1 MPTALREV
9 ETVSRQRKR
18 RTRSRTISHLD
29 TLVVSTLQPHEYDLD
44 PACISLVCPSC
55 RTWVPIRVAAT
66 KRATAKLVPHH
77 TETAGTGDPV
87 RCPGSHRLV
96 LINIDEEKW
105 RRRLEEGIAETNGR
119 RADRVVRKPLAG
131 PTPAVM
137 QIVGGLV
144 DDKTARRMNEIHVK
158 GCTTCFATT
167 PRCADGRRLAEA
179 APRLVSAH
187 VWACTTCAPAKSRC
201 ADARRIAETAPKLLR
216 VHLAACT
223 TCAPAKS
230 RCAGARRIAEAA
242 PRLVRSHLAACTTC
256 ALAES
261 RCADGRRLAQLAAHT
276 QRAAPLRRQ
285 RQTQQEEWADQR
297 AWGLRLLHEQQWD
310 QHAKKVGD
318 ADLQRADD
326 ALAALIQTLNPHK
339 ADAPQLTDWERAD
352 LMSAITLL
360 ATRKEQLE
368 RHRR

>member
-77 TETAGTGDPV
+77 TETAGTEDPV
-87 RCPGSHRLV
+87 RCRGSHRLV

-119 RADRVVRKPLAG
+119 RANRVVRKPQAG

-158 GCTTCFATT
+158 GCTTCSATT
-167 PRCADGRRLAEA
+167 PRCADGRRLAAA
-179 APRLVSAH
+179 APKLVSAH
-187 VWACTTCAPAKSRC
+187 VSACTTCAPAKSRC
-201 ADARRIAETAPKLLR
+201 ADARRIAKTAPKLLR
-216 VHLAACT
+216 AHLAACT
-223 TCAPAKS
+223 TCAPATS
-230 RCAGARRIAEAA
+230 RCAGARCIAEAA
-242 PRLVRSHLAACTTC
+242 PRLVHSHLAACTTC

-276 QRAAPLRRQ
+276 QRTAPLRRQ
-285 RQTQQEEWADQR
+285 KQTQQEEWADQR
-297 AWGLRLLHEQQWD
+297 AWGLRLLHDQQWD
-310 QHAKKVGD
+310 KVAGPVHK
-318 ADLQRADD
+318 ADQQRARDI
-326 ALAALIQTLNPHK
+326 LAALRKMLLAPTK
-339 ADAPQLTDWERAD
+339 ADARPLTKWERAD
-352 LMSAITLL
+352 LETTIAV
-360 ATRKEQLE
+360 LE
-368 RHRR
+368 RQEKDLTHRW

>member
-1 MPTALREV
+1 MTASVREV

-29 TLVVSTLQPHEYDLD
+29 PIVVSKLQPHEYDLD

-66 KRATAKLVPHH
+66 ERATAKLVPHH
-77 TETAGTGDPV
+77 TETAGTEDPV

-96 LINIDEEKW
+96 TVNVTVVTW
-105 RRRLEEGIAETNGR
+105 SRRLEQGVAETNGR
-119 RADRVVRKPLAG
+119 RADRVVRKPQAG

-158 GCTTCFATT
+158 GCTTCSATT
-167 PRCADGRRLAEA
+167 PRCADGHRLAEA
-179 APRLVSAH
+179 APKLVSAH
-187 VWACTTCAPAKSRC
+187 VSACTTCAPAKPRC
-201 ADARRIAETAPKLLR
+201 GD
-216 VHLAACT
+216 
-223 TCAPAKS
+223 
-230 RCAGARRIAEAA
+230 ARRIAEAA

-276 QRAAPLRRQ
+276 QRTAPLRRQ

-318 ADLQRADD
+318 ADLQRTDD

-360 ATRKEQLE
+360 ATRKEQLD